1 MTDIHEIANDWA
13 NTVAWSRKRRDY
25 ANNVLRFFRGD
36 EGYSGG
42 SFIDSLLT
50 CLSNAD
56 ETNIERIRLGLPD
69 LVELFLLGQRTR
81 GGLERLREIG
91 GRKVSQLIIGW
102 LLPDAA
108 ERANALLSGGVA

>member
-1 MTDIHEIANDWA
+1 MITPLEAANEWAA
-13 NTVAWSRKRRDY
+13 NTVSEYKRRDY

-42 SFIDSLLT
+42 SFVDSLLT
-50 CLSNAD
+50 CLSKAD
-56 ETNIERIRLGLPD
+56 ETNIERIRLGFPD

-91 GRKVSQLIIGW
+91 SAK
-102 LLPDAA
+102 
-108 ERANALLSGGVA
+108 